1 MTRAACV
8 GVDWGTTSLRLWAF
22 DETGSVMAEARSA
35 DGMSRLKPDMFAP
48 LLEKE
53 LAAMGVAHDVPVIAC
68 GMVGAAQGW
77 VPAPYVD
84 VCSQL
89 DAIVDGAVK
98 APSARSVYILPGVA
112 QREGAP
118 DVIRGEETMLL
129 GALESLPRK
138 ATVCLP
144 GTHSKWVQVESGFI
158 TSFRT
163 AMVGELYEMLSKHST
178 LSHYLDAGGT
188 PSDAAFD
195 QAVREALGAPTR
207 LLSALFSVRAMPLLR
222 GDEQAKD
229 MPDRL
234 SGLLIG
240 TEIASALLEANRSSV
255 QTVVANPQAHR
266 LDAPTPAT
274 FVRLGSEDPELS
286 LLGRPITV
294 IASGALGERYARAFT
309 VAGCAF
315 QLFDAELA
323 VQHGL
328 LRAARSLLPDR
339 FNGAGTKT

>member
-98 APSARSVYILPGVA
+98 APSVRSVYILPGVA

-144 GTHSKWVQVESGFI
+144 GTHSKWV
-158 TSFRT
+158 
-163 AMVGELYEMLSKHST
+163 
-178 LSHYLDAGGT
+178 
-188 PSDAAFD
+188 FD